1 MMTTPTRPSRPLRGI
16 DALLDA
22 LRYPLQTAALVT
34 NVVYIIGRVIAS
46 MLPVLGPLLH
56 AVLTLGIYKYAFE
69 CLATS
74 AQGRAQPPDVV
85 GNLQDIGTHRR
96 HLLLQLLWLL
106 LLVVAT
112 QVVGRDIGLL
122 MIAAVA
128 LALPGALLAL
138 TAAQNLTAAL
148 NPLSWW
154 TVATRLGPTY
164 LLLALATFAVLM
176 LQASARD
183 LLEHAQP
190 RLLAVVAFHALSQ
203 HLVIALFRG
212 LGNALHANATALQ
225 YDISDADILPPIE
238 RDRERA
244 AQSRERSEAL
254 AQPDPAERVKAIA
267 VRLRDG
273 ADHDLHRE
281 YRRALREL
289 GRHDALLAHART
301 HVCELLVLGQKRAA
315 LALASEA
322 LEDNAD
328 FTLPEA
334 ASVQSLL
341 DAGERAGLLRQIAAI
356 ASNYTEAFP
365 KRYDGLPLALRA
377 ASLYADRLND
387 PSRARTLLEKGAALA
402 ADGAE
407 AGEFLRLRQRLEAGM
422 PLREAAFVD
431 PRSRPA

>member
-1 MMTTPTRPSRPLRGI
+1 MTTPTPASQPLTGV

-22 LRYPLQTAALVT
+22 LRYPFRTAALAT
-34 NVVYIIGRVIAS
+34 NLVYCLGRVVAS
-46 MLPVLGPLLH
+46 ILPLFGPLLH
-56 AVLTLGIYKYAFE
+56 ALLTLGIYKYAFE

-74 AQGRAQPPDVV
+74 AQGRAQPPDVI
-85 GNLQDIGTHRR
+85 GNQQDTGTHRR

-106 LLVVAT
+106 VLVIAT
-112 QVVGRDIGLL
+112 HVVERDTALV

-138 TAAQNLTAAL
+138 SVAQNLIAAL

-164 LLLALATFAVLM
+164 LLLALASFAVLM

-183 LLEHAQP
+183 LLEHAEP

-212 LGNALHANATALQ
+212 LGNALHAHAAALQ
-225 YDISDADILPPIE
+225 YDTSGAVVLPPIE
-238 RDRERA
+238 RDRELA
-244 AQSRERSEAL
+244 AQSRERREAL
-254 AQPDPAERVKAIA
+254 ALIDPAARAEAIA
-267 VRLRDG
+267 ARLRDG

-281 YRRALREL
+281 YRLALREL
-289 GRHDALLAHART
+289 GRRDALLTHART
-301 HVCELLVLGQKRAA
+301 HVCELLALGQTRAA

-322 LEDNAD
+322 LDDSAN
-328 FTLPEA
+328 FTLPDA
-334 ASVQSLL
+334 ASVQGLF

-356 ASNYTEAFP
+356 AANYREVFP

-377 ASLYADRLND
+377 AALYADRLND
-387 PSRARTLLEKGAALA
+387 PARAKTLLEQGAALA
-402 ADGAE
+402 AGGAE
-407 AGEFLRLRQRLEAGM
+407 AGEFLRLRQRLDASL
-422 PLREAAFVD
+422 PLRDAAFID
-431 PRSRPA
+431 PGSARRG